1 MSLSTACDIGLST
14 RARPIPTL
22 QRLLYDH
29 QMPPLPWSTNQLKKL
44 GFCIRDDTPIPEA
57 LPPYDEVMVFY
68 NELAADTQT
77 KIAGL
82 DWASLLGDRIP
93 EVTSR
98 PKTIDTLRQKL
109 QRDRS
114 TPLSSVQDIAGVRF
128 EAEMTL
134 DEQDAVVNAIA
145 GYFDHDLEACTRDL
159 RADPHSGYRAV
170 HLWLRLPG
178 RVEVQIRTHLQGQW
192 ANTYEAV
199 ADVLGR
205 GIRYNEV
212 PQDDTGKRLVE
223 SLHKLSKDGIGT
235 LEDRRVRIRR
245 AFDLLDKLPLD
256 PAEPRYVELQDL
268 DAQLDE
274 FEDSVKESLAGLK
287 ESFDNMRLTKKG

>member
-1 MSLSTACDIGLST
+1 MPDSLPS
-14 RARPIPTL
+14 
-22 QRLLYDH
+22 
-29 QMPPLPWSTNQLKKL
+29 
-44 GFCIRDDTPIPEA
+44 
-57 LPPYDEVMVFY
+57 YDEVMVFY
-68 NELAADTQT
+68 NELAADAQA

-82 DWASLLGDRIP
+82 DWASLLGDRVP

-109 QRDRS
+109 RRDRS

-134 DEQDAVVNAIA
+134 DEQDAVANAIA
-145 GYFDHDLEACTRDL
+145 GYFVHDLEACTRDL

-205 GIRYNEV
+205 GIRYNEL
-212 PQDDTGKRLVE
+212 PEDSQGQRLVE
-223 SLHKLSKDGIGT
+223 ALHKLSKDGIGT
-235 LEDRRVRIRR
+235 LENSRVRIRR
-245 AFDLLDKLPLD
+245 AFDILEKNSVGSS
-256 PAEPRYVELQDL
+256 EPRYKELRDW
-268 DAQLDE
+268 DAQLDD
-274 FEDSVKESLAGLK
+274 FEETVQKSLADLK
-287 ESFDNMRLTKKG
+287 ETFDSMRLTKKG